1 MSELR
6 LTRELFDK
14 IMLPVYNPVSF
25 IPTKGKG
32 SRIWDQKGDEYIDFA
47 GGIAVNALG
56 HCHPKLIAALHHQS
70 ERLWHTSNVFVNEQA
85 LDLACK
91 LIKNTFAERVFF
103 ANSGAEANEA
113 AFKLARYYAIRNYG
127 QKKTKIIAFENAF
140 HGRTLFTV
148 SVGGQPKYADG
159 FGPKLSNIFHV
170 PFNDLDA
177 VKKVIDEDTCA
188 VVIEPIQGEG
198 GLSVASP
205 HFLQGL
211 RKLCDKF
218 NALLIFDEIQC
229 GMGRTGLLFAYF
241 QYGIIPD
248 ILTSAKALGGG
259 FPISAMLTRD
269 DIASTMQPGSH
280 GTTYGGNPLAC
291 AVANVAFDIINQPD
305 VLCGVEVRRRCF
317 IAHLEKINQ
326 KYAVFS
332 QYLGMGLMLGA
343 HLAPSYLG
351 QAREFVQS
359 AAENNVM
366 ILNAGSNVLRFT
378 PSLLISPDEIETGM
392 QYLEQAIEKI
402 TCGRRNR

>member
-1 MSELR
+1 MSELT

-14 IMLPVYNPVSF
+14 IILPVYDPVSF
-25 IPTKGKG
+25 IPVKGKG
-32 SRIWDQKGDEYIDFA
+32 SRIWDQKGNEYIDFA

-56 HCHPKLIAALHHQS
+56 HCHPELIAALHHQS
-70 ERLWHTSNVFVNEQA
+70 EFLWHTSNVFVNEQA
-85 LDLACK
+85 LKLACK
-91 LIKNTFAERVFF
+91 LTRHTFAERVFF

-113 AFKLARYYAIRNYG
+113 AFKLARRYAIKNYG
-127 QKKTKIIAFENAF
+127 QKKTKIIAFDNAF

-148 SVGGQPKYADG
+148 SVGGQPKYSDG
-159 FGPKLSNIFHV
+159 FGEKIANILHV
-170 PFNDLDA
+170 PFNDLEA
-177 VKKVIDEDTCA
+177 VKNVIDEDTCA

-198 GLSVASP
+198 GLSVASE

-229 GMGRTGLLFAYF
+229 GMGRTGSLFAYF
-241 QYGIIPD
+241 QYGVIPD

-269 DIASTMQPGSH
+269 DIASAMQPGSH

-305 VLCGVEVRRRCF
+305 ILRGVEMRRHCF
-317 IAHLEKINQ
+317 ITHLEKINQ

-332 QYLGMGLMLGA
+332 KYLGMGLMLGA
-343 HLAPSYLG
+343 HLAPSYMG
-351 QAREFVQS
+351 QAREFVQL
-359 AAENNVM
+359 AAKNNVM

-378 PSLLISPDEIETGM
+378 PSLLINPDEIKIGM
-392 QYLEQAIEKI
+392 QHFEKAVEKI
-402 TCGRRNR
+402 TRGKQSG